1 MEADKLQELIE
12 KYFVN
17 SEKERQIV
25 FWYDENG
32 EHQDKLDSIIFTNIK
47 IHKLTGSNNL
57 LTKKLL
63 EHDDTTSNYLMQLK
77 RPKCSLNSKSLY
89 QKLILLEEQQI

>member
-32 EHQDKLDSIIFTNIK
+32 EHQDKLDSITFTNIK
-47 IHKLTGSNNL
+47 VHKLTGSNNL

-63 EHDDTTSNYLMQLK
+63 EHDDTTSNYLIYA
-77 RPKCSLNSKSLY
+77 PF
-89 QKLILLEEQQI
+89 

>member
-1 MEADKLQELIE
+1 MEAGKLQELIE

-32 EHQDKLDSIIFTNIK
+32 ENQDKLDSITFSNIK
-47 IHKLTGSNNL
+47 VHKLTGTNNL

-63 EHDDTTSNYLMQLK
+63 
-77 RPKCSLNSKSLY
+77 
-89 QKLILLEEQQI
+89 

>member
-1 MEADKLQELIE
+1 METDKLQELIE

-32 EHQDKLDSIIFTNIK
+32 ENQDKLDSITFSNIK
-47 IHKLTGSNNL
+47 VHKLTGTNNL

-63 EHDDTTSNYLMQLK
+63 EHDDTISNYLIFLGGVN
-77 RPKCSLNSKSLY
+77 PGH
-89 QKLILLEEQQI
+89 QKMY